1 MSVASRVAKLSHEA
15 LIELVV
21 AACEESPAI
30 KNRAD
35 ALVAQVA
42 PLPAWCVE
50 VLLSPDLLSAC
61 FSSLKLTDSRVAA
74 TCSTWRTAWHG
85 WLAVLRPVLP
95 AVQRTIP
102 YLDRANG
109 LCVRADGT
117 LAVCYQNSRVRFL
130 TSDGEED
137 LSCLR
142 REGEIHALEM
152 PTKLLHFDGSTF
164 VADDFTIRK
173 FGPDGTEL
181 ASYSHPDTDEGECM
195 PDIVVHPP
203 SGALFTAVTL
213 WHEDEGGGHV
223 VLELDAATLQPRL
236 DTNGE
241 ADYFAPDR
249 LANSKVKTV
258 CLTLEKYLGKHK
270 HSLFTRQHRDAKGK
284 KTFDLQGSWKI
295 GHGSTQVGHKQ
306 HVGKKRFQ
314 HTHACTRLLLQV
326 AVHNTVLAAQRRAR
340 TLSASASGT
349 PGATGTR
356 SAEP

>member
-1 MSVASRVAKLSHEA
+1 M
-15 LIELVV
+15 
-21 AACEESPAI
+21 
-30 KNRAD
+30 
-35 ALVAQVA
+35 
-42 PLPAWCVE
+42 
-50 VLLSPDLLSAC
+50 
-61 FSSLKLTDSRVAA
+61 
-74 TCSTWRTAWHG
+74 
-85 WLAVLRPVLP
+85 
-95 AVQRTIP
+95 
-102 YLDRANG
+102 
-109 LCVRADGT
+109 
-117 LAVCYQNSRVRFL
+117 
-130 TSDGEED
+130 
-137 LSCLR
+137 
-142 REGEIHALEM
+142 
-152 PTKLLHFDGSTF
+152 
-164 VADDFTIRK
+164 
-173 FGPDGTEL
+173 
-181 ASYSHPDTDEGECM
+181 
-195 PDIVVHPP
+195 HPP

-326 AVHNTVLAAQRRAR
+326 AVHNTVLAAQNRAR
-340 TLSASASGT
+340 ALSASASGT

>member
-50 VLLSPDLLSAC
+50 VLLSPDLLSTC

-117 LAVCYQNSRVRFL
+117 LAVCYQISRVRFL

-241 ADYFAPDR
+241 ADYFAPEV
-249 LANSKVKTV
+249 LNPEFLK
-258 CLTLEKYLGKHK
+258 C
-270 HSLFTRQHRDAKGK
+270 
-284 KTFDLQGSWKI
+284 
-295 GHGSTQVGHKQ
+295 
-306 HVGKKRFQ
+306 
-314 HTHACTRLLLQV
+314 V
-326 AVHNTVLAAQRRAR
+326 AVDGDRVLVTEATCTTWHAGDGIAPEEFTANLLHVYAAPYQQ
-340 TLSASASGT
+340 
-349 PGATGTR
+349 P
-356 SAEP
+356 P